1 MSGAEGLP
9 GGGAESNGLPTCASP
24 APNQPPCLLV
34 IFGATGDLTARK
46 LIPALF
52 NLFLNGILPRPFG
65 IIGCGR
71 TTLDDEGFCAL
82 LREKSAAATVNHPRW
97 PEFAA
102 LLHYQALEYN
112 DPAGYQRLAATLVEL
127 DRRLGCG
134 GNRLFDLAVPPE
146 LYPLIG
152 AGLTGAGLSQEQT
165 EGTGWARL
173 VVEKP
178 FGHDLESARDL
189 DRVLHQ
195 GFKERQIFRIDHY
208 LAKETVQNAV
218 MLRFANGIFEP
229 LWNRNYIDY
238 VGIVAAEEL
247 GVEQRAGYYE
257 KAGVLRDMFQNHML
271 QLLAMIA
278 MEPPASFGAER
289 IRDEQVKLFRSLR
302 PFTVAGQPEGV
313 VLGQYGPGMLAGR
326 PVAGYRQEPG
336 VTPGS
341 LTPTLAM
348 MRLHLDNW
356 RWQGVPFYL
365 ISGKRLATKAT
376 RIVIQFKGAP
386 NALYREVLGDAIGAN
401 RLTLGIYPDEEI
413 RLSFQ
418 AKVPGHRICLRQVD
432 LDFNYYEDFPGRIMD
447 AYEKVLLDCIRG
459 EQMFFW
465 RQDGVETAWE
475 FLAPL
480 IDICEHCSNRAGQL
494 LPYASGSW
502 GPEPAA
508 GWLRKLME

>member
-1 MSGAEGLP
+1 MNGAEGLP
-9 GGGAESNGLPTCASP
+9 TAGAPSCALLPMEKSP
-24 APNQPPCLLV
+24 CILV

-52 NLFLNGILPRPFG
+52 NLFLNGILARPFA

-71 TTLDDEGFCAL
+71 TSLDDQGFRGLLADKCAAG
-82 LREKSAAATVNHPRW
+82 SVNHVRW
-97 PEFAA
+97 PGFAA
-102 LLHYQALEYN
+102 LLHYQALEYG
-112 DPAGYQRLAATLVEL
+112 DADGYKGLAARLADL

-134 GNRLFDLAVPPE
+134 DNRLFYLAVPPE

-152 AGLTGAGLSQEQT
+152 AGLTGAGLSRESADRP
-165 EGTGWARL
+165 GWARL

-178 FGHDLESARDL
+178 FGHDLESARRLDL
-189 DRVLHQ
+189 VLHQ
-195 GFKERQIFRIDHY
+195 GFRERQIFRIDHY
-208 LAKETVQNAV
+208 LAKETVQNAI
-218 MLRFANGIFEP
+218 MLRFANSIFEP
-229 LWNRNYIDY
+229 LWSRNHIEY
-238 VGIVAAEEL
+238 VGIVAGEEL
-247 GVEQRAGYYE
+247 GVERRAGYYE

-289 IRDEQVKLFRSLR
+289 IRDEQVKVFRSLR
-302 PFTVAGQPEGV
+302 PFTAKGQPEGL
-313 VLGQYGPGMLAGR
+313 VLGQYGPGEIGGR
-326 PVAGYRQEPG
+326 PVVGYRQEPG
-336 VTPGS
+336 VAADS

-348 MRLHLDNW
+348 MRLYIDNW

-365 ISGKRLATKAT
+365 ISGKRLARKAT

-386 NALYREVLGDAIGAN
+386 NALYREVLGDSIGAN

-413 RLSFQ
+413 SLSFQ

-432 LDFNYYEDFPGRIMD
+432 LDFKYYEDYPGRVMD

-480 IDICEHCSNRAGQL
+480 IDVCEHCSNRADQL
-494 LPYASGSW
+494 RPYESGSW

>member
-1 MSGAEGLP
+1 MNGAEGAP
-9 GGGAESNGLPTCASP
+9 AACVLPTHQLA
-24 APNQPPCLLV
+24 PCLLV
-34 IFGATGDLTARK
+34 IFGGTGDLTARK
-46 LIPALF
+46 LVPALF
-52 NLFLNGILPRPFG
+52 NLFLNNTLPHPFA
-65 IIGCGR
+65 IVGCGR
-71 TTLDDEGFCAL
+71 TDLDNDAFREL
-82 LREKSAAATVNHPRW
+82 LRERCAAATVNHPRW

-102 LLHYQALEYN
+102 LLSYQVLRYDE
-112 DPAGYQRLAATLVEL
+112 PADYRRLAANVAEL
-127 DRRLGCG
+127 DQRLGCG
-134 GNRLFDLAVPPE
+134 GNRLFYLAVPPE

-152 AGLTGAGLSQEQT
+152 AGLTGAGLSRE
-165 EGTGWARL
+165 EEGGTGWARL

-178 FGHDLESARDL
+178 FGHDLESALEL
-189 DRVLHQ
+189 DRVLHR
-195 GFKERQIFRIDHY
+195 GFQERQIFRIDHF
-208 LAKETVQNAV
+208 LAKETVQNAI

-229 LWNRNYIDY
+229 LWNRNYIEH

-247 GVEQRAGYYE
+247 GVESRAGYYE

-289 IRDEQVKLFRSLR
+289 IRDEQVKVFRSLR
-302 PFTVAGQPEGV
+302 PFTAEGQPEALA
-313 VLGQYGPGMLAGR
+313 LGQYGPGMSGGR
-326 PVAGYRQEPG
+326 PVVGYRQEPG
-336 VTPGS
+336 VDADS
-341 LTPTLAM
+341 LTPTFAM
-348 MRLHLDNW
+348 MRLYLDNW

-365 ISGKRLATKAT
+365 VSGKRLAHKAT

-386 NALYREVLGDAIGAN
+386 SGIYREVLGEGIGAN

-432 LDFNYYEDFPGRIMD
+432 LDFKYYEDYPGRVLD

-480 IDICEHCSNRAGQL
+480 IDICEHCSDRAGQL
-494 LPYASGSW
+494 KSYESGGW
-502 GPEPAA
+502 GPEPA
-508 GWLRKLME
+508 GSWLRKLME

>member
-1 MSGAEGLP
+1 MGKVEGFP
-9 GGGAESNGLPTCASP
+9 GGDPGRGDLPTCALP
-24 APNQPPCLLV
+24 APDQSPCLLV

-52 NLFLNGILPRPFG
+52 NLFLNGILPRPFA

-71 TTLDDEGFCAL
+71 TILDGDAFRL
-82 LREKSAAATVNHPRW
+82 LLQEKCAATTINHPRW
-97 PEFAA
+97 AEFAT
-102 LLHYQALEYN
+102 LIHYQALEYGDAN
-112 DPAGYQRLAATLVEL
+112 GYHQLATTLTEL
-127 DRRLGCG
+127 DQRLGCG

-152 AGLTGAGLSQEQT
+152 AGLTGAGLAREYKDWA
-165 EGTGWARL
+165 GWARL

-178 FGHDLESARDL
+178 FGHDLESARKLDL
-189 DRVLHQ
+189 VLHQ

-208 LAKETVQNAV
+208 LAKETVQNAI

-229 LWNRNYIDY
+229 LWNRNHIEY

-271 QLLAMIA
+271 QLLAMIG

-289 IRDEQVKLFRSLR
+289 IRDEQVKVFRSLR
-302 PFTVAGQPEGV
+302 PFTAAGQPEGLL
-313 VLGQYGPGMLAGR
+313 LGQYGPGVLAGR
-326 PVAGYRQEPG
+326 PVVGYRQEPG
-336 VTPGS
+336 VAPDS

-348 MRLHLDNW
+348 MRLYIDNW

-386 NALYREVLGDAIGAN
+386 NALYREVLGDTIGAN
-401 RLTLGIYPDEEI
+401 RLTLGIHPDEEI

-432 LDFNYYEDFPGRIMD
+432 LDFNYYEDYPGRVMD

-480 IDICEHCSNRAGQL
+480 IDICEQCSNRAGQL
-494 LPYASGSW
+494 LPYAAGSW
-502 GPEPAA
+502 GPEPVAE
-508 GWLRKLME
+508 WFRRLME

>member
-1 MSGAEGLP
+1 MSGANGAP
-9 GGGAESNGLPTCASP
+9 GSDPGFAGASACALP
-24 APNQPPCLLV
+24 APGQPPCLLV

-52 NLFLNGILPRPFG
+52 NLFLNGILPRPFA

-71 TTLDDEGFCAL
+71 TTLNDESFRAL
-82 LREKSAAATVNHPRW
+82 LGEKCAAGTVNHVRW

-102 LLHYQALEYN
+102 LLHYQALEYGAAN
-112 DPAGYQRLAATLVEL
+112 GYKNLASGLAEL
-127 DRRLGCG
+127 DQRLGCG
-134 GNRLFDLAVPPE
+134 GNRLFYLAVPPE

-152 AGLTGAGLSQEQT
+152 AGLTGAGLSRESV
-165 EGTGWARL
+165 ERPGWARL

-178 FGHDLESARDL
+178 FGHDLESARLLDL
-189 DRVLHQ
+189 VLHQ

-208 LAKETVQNAV
+208 LAKETVQNAI

-229 LWNRNYIDY
+229 LWNRNYIEY

-289 IRDEQVKLFRSLR
+289 IRDEQVKVFRSLR
-302 PFTVAGQPEGV
+302 PFTAAGQPENL
-313 VLGQYGPGMLAGR
+313 VLGQYGAGMSGGH
-326 PVAGYRQEPG
+326 PVVGYRQEPG
-336 VTPGS
+336 VAAAS

-348 MRLHLDNW
+348 MRLYLDNW

-365 ISGKRLATKAT
+365 LSGKRLAKKAT

-386 NALYREVLGDAIGAN
+386 NSLYREVLGDAIGAN

-413 RLSFQ
+413 NLSFQ

-432 LDFNYYEDFPGRIMD
+432 LDFKYYEDYPGRVMD

-480 IDICEHCSNRAGQL
+480 IDICEHCSGRAEQL
-494 LPYASGSW
+494 KPYASGSW
-502 GPEPAA
+502 GPGVAA
-508 GWLRKLME
+508 EWLRKLME

>member
-1 MSGAEGLP
+1 MGGAEGLP
-9 GGGAESNGLPTCASP
+9 ASGAPACALLS
-24 APNQPPCLLV
+24 QEKSPCLLV
-34 IFGATGDLTARK
+34 IFGATGDLTSRK

-52 NLFLNGILPRPFG
+52 NLFLGGILPRPFG
-65 IIGCGR
+65 IVGCGR
-71 TTLDDEGFCAL
+71 TGLSDDSFRAL
-82 LREKSAAATVNHPRW
+82 LLGKCAAATVNHPRW

-102 LLHYQALEYN
+102 LLHYQTLDYGDAN
-112 DPAGYQRLAATLVEL
+112 GYKRLAASLTEL
-127 DRRLGCG
+127 DQRLGCG
-134 GNRLFDLAVPPE
+134 GNRLFYLAVPPE

-152 AGLTGAGLSQEQT
+152 AGLTGAGLSREEA

-178 FGHDLESARDL
+178 FGHDLASARQL

-229 LWNRNYIDY
+229 LWNRNYIEY

-247 GVEQRAGYYE
+247 GVENRAGYYE

-302 PFTVAGQPEGV
+302 PFTVAGQPEGL
-313 VLGQYGPGMLAGR
+313 VLGQYGAGMINGH
-326 PVAGYRQEPG
+326 PVLGYRQEPG
-336 VTPGS
+336 IAPDS

-365 ISGKRLATKAT
+365 LSGKRLATKAT

-386 NALYREVLGDAIGAN
+386 HALYREVLGDSIGAN

-432 LDFNYYEDFPGRIMD
+432 LDFKYYEDYPGRVMD

-480 IDICEHCSNRAGQL
+480 IDICEHCSGRAGQL
-494 LPYASGSW
+494 QAYASGSW

>member
-9 GGGAESNGLPTCASP
+9 ASGAGACALPVPGQT
-24 APNQPPCLLV
+24 PCLLI

-52 NLFLNGILPRPFG
+52 NLFLNGILPRPFA
-65 IIGCGR
+65 IVGCGR
-71 TTLDDEGFCAL
+71 TSLDDGGFRAL
-82 LREKSAAATVNHPRW
+82 LGGKCAALTVSHPRW
-97 PEFAA
+97 PEFAE
-102 LLHYQALEYN
+102 LLHYQALEYG
-112 DPAGYQRLAATLVEL
+112 DPAGYQRLAASLTEL
-127 DRRLGCG
+127 DQRLGCG
-134 GNRLFDLAVPPE
+134 GNRLFYLAVPPE

-152 AGLTGAGLSQEQT
+152 AGLTGSGLAREQA
-165 EGTGWARL
+165 ERPGWARL

-178 FGHDLESARDL
+178 FGHDLESARRLDL
-189 DRVLHQ
+189 VLHQ

-229 LWNRNYIDY
+229 LWNRNYIEY

-278 MEPPASFGAER
+278 MEPPAAFGAER

-302 PFTVAGQPEGV
+302 PFTVAGQPESL
-313 VLGQYGPGMLAGR
+313 VLGQYGPGALNGR
-326 PVAGYRQEPG
+326 PLVGYRQEPG
-336 VTPGS
+336 VAPDS

-348 MRLHLDNW
+348 MRLYLDNW

-386 NALYREVLGDAIGAN
+386 NALYREVLGDGIGAN

-418 AKVPGHRICLRQVD
+418 AKVPGHRICLRQVN
-432 LDFNYYEDFPGRIMD
+432 LDFKYYEDYPGRVMD

-475 FLAPL
+475 FLSPL
-480 IDICEHCSNRAGQL
+480 IDVCEQCSNRAGQL
-494 LPYASGSW
+494 KPYEAGGW
-502 GPEPAA
+502 GPDVAA
-508 GWLRKLME
+508 DWLRKLME

>member
-1 MSGAEGLP
+1 MGGVEGLP
-9 GGGAESNGLPTCASP
+9 ATGAPSCAMLPLEKS
-24 APNQPPCLLV
+24 PCLLV
-34 IFGATGDLTARK
+34 IFGATGDLTSRK

-52 NLFLNGILPRPFG
+52 NLFLGGILPKPFG
-65 IIGCGR
+65 VVGCGR
-71 TTLDDEGFCAL
+71 TSLTDDSFRAL
-82 LREKSAAATVNHPRW
+82 LQEKCAAATINHPRW

-102 LLHYQALEYN
+102 LLYYQALEYN
-112 DPAGYQRLAATLVEL
+112 DPAGYQRLAVTLTEL
-127 DRRLGCG
+127 DQRLACG
-134 GNRLFDLAVPPE
+134 VNCLFYLAVPPE

-152 AGLTGAGLSQEQT
+152 AGLTGAGLSQELV

-178 FGHDLESARDL
+178 FGHDLASARRL

-208 LAKETVQNAV
+208 LAKETVQNAI

-247 GVEQRAGYYE
+247 GVENRAGYYE

-302 PFTVAGQPEGV
+302 PFSTNGQPEGL
-313 VLGQYGPGMLAGR
+313 VLGQYGPGKIDDR
-326 PVAGYRQEPG
+326 PVVSYRQEPG
-336 VTPGS
+336 IAADS
-341 LTPTLAM
+341 LTPTFAM

-386 NALYREVLGDAIGAN
+386 HALYREVLGEAIGAN
-401 RLTLGIYPDEEI
+401 RLTLGIHPDEEI

-432 LDFNYYEDFPGRIMD
+432 LDFKYYEDYPGRVMD

-480 IDICEHCSNRAGQL
+480 IEICEQCSGRADQL
-494 LPYASGSW
+494 RPYESGGW

-508 GWLRKLME
+508 EWLRRLME